1 MHQPCTNPAPTLHQ
15 PCTSGLWAG
24 WQPMAARKRERFE
37 GEKMSDESEGT
48 FRPCGERGR
57 ALLGKLRGFGFEAL
71 RVAADGHIVLDSG
84 KVPGNG
90 RRAFAAIEAAGG
102 KPNAGRDV
110 ELALAD
116 VEDHLCSL
124 RVLVKRWKAADWDA
138 VKRGLAGP
146 DGESIAARF
155 RAAEEACRRA
165 ARAPAGPGH
174 ALTVEGRHDALREA
188 IWTWEEAAQHASGKS
203 EGSWTN
209 EQWARALAVDVASEG
224 VGVDGRPGGVGSL
237 RVVDSQAGAADT
249 ARLMDKWA
257 GTLRD
262 LAKGVE

>member
-1 MHQPCTNPAPTLHQ
+1 MKTKADSSGGKATLD
-15 PCTSGLWAG
+15 GADVD
-24 WQPMAARKRERFE
+24 A
-37 GEKMSDESEGT
+37 
-48 FRPCGERGR
+48 FRPCSERGR
-57 ALLGKLRGFGFEAL
+57 ALLGKLRGCGFEAL
-71 RVAADGHIVLDSG
+71 RVTADGHIVLDSG
-84 KVPGNG
+84 KIPGTA

-102 KPNAGRDV
+102 EPNAGRDV

-188 IWTWEEAAQHASGKS
+188 IWAWEEAAVEASGKS
-203 EGSWTN
+203 EGAWTD
-209 EQWARALAVDVASEG
+209 EQWARALAVDVVGEG
-224 VGVDGRPGGVGSL
+224 VGVDGKAGGVGSL
-237 RVVDSQAGAADT
+237 RVVDRGAG
-249 ARLMDKWA
+249 KQGA
-257 GTLRD
+257 GRHLV
-262 LAKGVE
+262 LL